1 MSAYLSAE
9 GAELSPGDR
18 VEHSDGRI
26 GSVYRPSW
34 RPGSLH
40 SHFDAI
46 HARTCHW
53 RPNQRA
59 RLVQSFPLRPRP
71 RPRPV
76 AVCLYRAIAGHWR
89 AHLGPVD
96 CL

>member
-34 RPGSLH
+34 RPAHVIVKWDDGGQATTACTFLHLIRKKGSK
-40 SHFDAI
+40 
-46 HARTCHW
+46 
-53 RPNQRA
+53 
-59 RLVQSFPLRPRP
+59 
-71 RPRPV
+71 
-76 AVCLYRAIAGHWR
+76 
-89 AHLGPVD
+89 
-96 CL
+96 